1 MMAKFPNHMSLAE
14 LNNLQSTCI
23 NKIHQDELYDT
34 RNSAKLRAIKS
45 SKTYDEFK
53 NIVDAAH
60 LKPLNKDDKNTT
72 KTKNLLWN
80 PVTPQS

>member
-1 MMAKFPNHMSLAE
+1 MAKFPNHISLTE

-23 NKIHQDELYDT
+23 NKIHQDELYDM
-34 RNSAKLRAIKS
+34 RNSAKLRAVKS

-60 LKPLNKDDKNTT
+60 LKPLDKEDKNKT
-72 KTKNLLWN
+72 KTKSLLWN